1 MSNEQKVSSELVQV
15 YVGNI
20 KYETTEKEL
29 YDLAKKYVD
38 VESTKIPTKLGRSQG
53 FGFVTVYN
61 EESLEKLKKELDG
74 TTFQGRTIYI
84 KNAVHGQNKK
94 EEKDEYVRRM
104 PPPQPMMAPMRE
116 YNYPDPVYRDERD
129 YFYNDYYYDN
139 IPRERRRGIPPPPP
153 PPPAQSSTPHI
164 PSQSPSNTTSSPKPK
179 PVPAPASES
188 HLDLIK
194 SGKFVLKAVDK
205 TKRAP
210 EVKPK
215 FEEIDPNTL
224 TVQEILQH
232 AATIRDAVA
241 CSDSSE
247 SEESNDSSTTW

>member
-153 PPPAQSSTPHI
+153 PPPMPMHPRMRDPYEEDFYQERPRYREDYFRGKQFYDQRYRDNGDRRYRGQPMHQGV
-164 PSQSPSNTTSSPKPK
+164 PPKQM
-179 PVPAPASES
+179 E
-188 HLDLIK
+188 
-194 SGKFVLKAVDK
+194 
-205 TKRAP
+205 
-210 EVKPK
+210 
-215 FEEIDPNTL
+215 
-224 TVQEILQH
+224 
-232 AATIRDAVA
+232 
-241 CSDSSE
+241 
-247 SEESNDSSTTW
+247 